1 MYDYPCQ
8 DKLLGWA
15 YFFVNLFWNPR
26 IIFKKQNNELHES
39 DSSAILLSGGLLKSV
54 WC

>member
-1 MYDYPCQ
+1 MYDYPSQ
-8 DKLLGWA
+8 DKLLGWV

-26 IIFKKQNNELHES
+26 ITFKKQKNKLYEP